1 MKETLKLGL
10 VLLLFTAVSAGVLAG
25 TNAIT
30 EPIIAEQERQA
41 SFEAF
46 SGMFADADDFQ
57 ELDEGKLNEIQEK
70 YSKVIEG
77 HEALKGGSNIGY
89 ALKVVSGGYGG
100 DVTTIVG
107 ISSEGHFTG
116 IEVVSQ
122 SETPNLGDKILDEP
136 FTSTFVDKTL
146 AEPLKA
152 VASPAAEN
160 EVLLLSGATISSN
173 AVVTA
178 ANDAREA
185 FIEFL
190 SDGSIEVAE
199 EEDPLEVL
207 FPDAEDFN
215 EVDPQGDVEEVHEVL
230 VGGEVV
236 AHAIKAK
243 AEGYGGDVFAIV
255 GIDLDGNLVGIKVAA
270 NDETPGLG
278 DVVEEDDYTS
288 QYEGLGTSDE
298 IKVDAVTNAT
308 VSSEA
313 TNKAVNKAREA
324 YLEFFS
330 N

>member
-1 MKETLKLGL
+1 
-10 VLLLFTAVSAGVLAG
+10 
-25 TNAIT
+25 
-30 EPIIAEQERQA
+30 
-41 SFEAF
+41 
-46 SGMFADADDFQ
+46 MFADADDFQ
-57 ELDEGKLNEIQEK
+57 EIDEGKLSEIQGK
-70 YSKVIEG
+70 YSKVIEA
-77 HEALKGGSNIGY
+77 HEALKGGNNIGY

-116 IEVVSQ
+116 IDVVSQ
-122 SETPNLGDKILDEP
+122 SETPNLGDRILDES
-136 FTSTFVDKTL
+136 FSSTFVDKTL
-146 AEPLKA
+146 SEPLKA
-152 VASPAAEN
+152 VAAPAAEN
-160 EVLLLSGATISSN
+160 EVQLLSGATISSN

-215 EVDPQGDVEEVHEVL
+215 EVDPQGDVEEVYEVL

-243 AEGYGGDVFAIV
+243 ADGFGGDVFAIV
-255 GIDLDGNLVGIKVAA
+255 GIDLDGNLVGIQVAA
-270 NDETPGLG
+270 DEETPGLG
-278 DVVEEDDYTS
+278 DAVEEDDYTS
-288 QYEGLGTSDE
+288 KYEGLGTADE
-298 IKVDAVTNAT
+298 IKVDAITNAT